1 MISEVVLSVG
11 SNCGSENVRTA
22 CEWLG
27 KILDKPELSGLY
39 QTPAVNG
46 GMRDYV
52 NAVVSG
58 QTDLTVD
65 ALNARLKEYELMCGR
80 DENSRRSG
88 IVPVDIDIVIVDGK
102 VIREWDFRQ
111 SFFRIG
117 YSELFSPVV

>member
-1 MISEVVLSVG
+1 MVSEVVLSVG
-11 SNCGSENVRTA
+11 SNCGSDNVRAA
-22 CEWLG
+22 CEWLE
-27 KILDKPELSGLY
+27 KMLDGPELSGLY

-46 GMRDYV
+46 GTRDYV

-58 QTDLTVD
+58 TTDMTLD
-65 ALNARLKEYELMCGR
+65 SLNARLKEYELSCGR

-88 IVPVDIDIVIVDGK
+88 IVTVDIDIVVFAGK

-111 SFFRIG
+111 TFFRIG